1 MNKAWCAVLHED
13 THTRSYLAET
23 TEILA
28 RLDYTAIDAV
38 VDELV
43 ALRERGGRLFCV
55 GSGGGAAHASH
66 AVCDF
71 RKLGLIEAYAPSDNV
86 AELTARINDDG
97 WDSSY
102 AEWLRGCRM
111 GSDDVLFVFS
121 VGGGDPERNISPNLV
136 AAIEV
141 AKLVDAR
148 VVGIVGRDGG
158 FTAQTADACVVV
170 PVVNNEAVTPHTE
183 GIQSVV
189 AHLLVSHPRVA
200 IETAKWEAVTR

>member
-1 MNKAWCAVLHED
+1 VPRSDE
-13 THTRSYLAET
+13 HTRSFLAES

-28 RLDYTAIDAV
+28 RLDHAAIAAI

-43 ALRERGGRLFCV
+43 AVRERGGRLFCV

-71 RKLGLIEAYAPSDNV
+71 RKLGRIEAYSPSDNA
-86 AELTARINDDG
+86 AELTARVNDEG

-102 AEWLRGCRM
+102 AQWLRGSRM
-111 GSDDVLFVFS
+111 GPDDLLFVFS
-121 VGGGDPERNISPNLV
+121 VGGGDAERDISPNLV
-136 AAIEV
+136 AAIEL

-158 FTAQTADACVVV
+158 FTAEIADACVVV
-170 PVVNNEAVTPHTE
+170 PVVNADAITPHTE
-183 GIQSVV
+183 GMQSVL

-200 IETAKWEAVTR
+200 LETAKWEAAAR

>member
-1 MNKAWCAVLHED
+1 VPHSDE
-13 THTRSYLAET
+13 HTRSFLAES

-28 RLDYTAIDAV
+28 RLDHAAIAAI

-43 ALRERGGRLFCV
+43 AVRERGGRLFCV

-71 RKLGLIEAYAPSDNV
+71 RKLGRIEAYSPSDNA
-86 AELTARINDDG
+86 AELTARVNDEG

-102 AEWLRGCRM
+102 AQWLRGSRM
-111 GSDDVLFVFS
+111 GPDDLLFVFS
-121 VGGGDPERNISPNLV
+121 VGGGDTERDISPNLV
-136 AAIEV
+136 AAIEL

-158 FTAQTADACVVV
+158 FTAEIADACVVV
-170 PVVNNEAVTPHTE
+170 PVVNSDAITPHTE
-183 GIQSVV
+183 GMQSVL

-200 IETAKWEAVTR
+200 LETAKWEAAAR